1 MQRTFAGLLAAA
13 ILSGSSSAG
22 EISDKAARAE
32 SLAGRGKYLEAIE
45 ALHQAAASLSDRS
58 PLSFRT
64 ALWVAEPPD
73 RFGVYNPRRTNAF
86 IAGEN
91 MFAYAELVGIGWKK
105 TGDIWQTDFTADFS
119 LKTKDGRQLFSQ
131 QDFAKANSGTS
142 MSRVRI
148 HELIARFTIV
158 LNDVPAGEYLAEFT
172 VRDAVS
178 GKNGTFSLPFA
189 IVSRDRG

>member
-13 ILSGSSSAG
+13 ILSGSASAG

-45 ALHQAAASLSDRS
+45 ALDQAAASLSDKS

-64 ALWVAEPPD
+64 ARWVAEPPD

-131 QDFAKANSGTS
+131 QDFAKANAGTS

-148 HELIARFTIV
+148 RELMARFTIV

-189 IVSRDRG
+189 IVSR

>member
-1 MQRTFAGLLAAA
+1 MQRIFAALLATA
-13 ILSGSSSAG
+13 ILSGSSAAG

-32 SLAGRGKYLEAIE
+32 SLAGRGKYVEAIE
-45 ALHQAAASLSDRS
+45 ALDQAAASLSDKS

-119 LKTKDGRQLFSQ
+119 LKTKDGRQIFSQ
-131 QDFAKANSGTS
+131 QDFAKADAGTS

-148 HELIARFTIV
+148 RELIARFTIV

-189 IVSRDRG
+189 IVSR

>member
-1 MQRTFAGLLAAA
+1 MQRIFAGLLVTA
-13 ILSGSSSAG
+13 ILPGSSFAG

-32 SLAGRGKYLEAIE
+32 SLAGRGKYVEAIE
-45 ALHQAAASLSDRS
+45 ALDQAAVSLSDKS
-58 PLSFRT
+58 PLSIRT
-64 ALWVAEPPD
+64 VLWVAEPPGS
-73 RFGVYNPRRTNAF
+73 FGVYNPRRTNAF

-91 MFAYAELVGIGWKK
+91 MFVYAELVGIGWKK

-131 QDFAKANSGTS
+131 KDFAKSDAGTS

-148 HELIARFTIV
+148 RELMARFTIV
-158 LNDVPAGEYLAEFT
+158 LNDVPTGEYLAEFT

-189 IVSRDRG
+189 IVSR

>member
-13 ILSGSSSAG
+13 ILSGPSSAG

-32 SLAGRGKYLEAIE
+32 QLAGRGKYVEAIE
-45 ALHQAAASLSDRS
+45 ALDQAAASLSDRS

-73 RFGVYNPRRTNAF
+73 RFGVYNPRRTSAF

-119 LKTKDGRQLFSQ
+119 LKTKYGRQLFSQ
-131 QDFAKANSGTS
+131 QDFAKADASKS

-189 IVSRDRG
+189 IVSR